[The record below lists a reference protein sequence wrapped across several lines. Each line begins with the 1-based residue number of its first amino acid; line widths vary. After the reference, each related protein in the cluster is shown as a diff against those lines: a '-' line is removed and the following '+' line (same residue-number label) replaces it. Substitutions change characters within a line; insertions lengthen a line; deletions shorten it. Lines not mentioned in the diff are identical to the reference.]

1 MPKPQLMS
9 MSTFII
15 TCKISNVQ
23 ENRSRSILKNL
34 GFKLYTKVS
43 FTTSTTIL
51 IQRLNAKLDSEWD
64 FVVWGKENNKHGGN
78 KKKEEK
84 ERPRVVV

>member
-1 MPKPQLMS
+1 MLKPQLVS

-34 GFKLYTKVS
+34 GFTLYTKVS

-51 IQRLNAKLDSEWD
+51 IQRLNAKLDSKWD

>member
-1 MPKPQLMS
+1 MLKPQIVS

-23 ENRSRSILKNL
+23 KNGSQGISRYL
-34 GFKLYTKVS
+34 GFKLCTKVS